1 MVVSNRTGLDLLN
14 KEVPSADMEN
24 GPAGLMV
31 SQESLFGMY
40 RDV

>member
-14 KEVPSADMEN
+14 KEVPSAHMEN